1 VLQNRRKKGAKNKRT
16 LLLEGTTRQLLDN
29 AGNILGE
36 NTFEGDTHALLILTY
51 KNTSL
56 PLQIRLDAAK
66 AAIRFEK
73 PALSAIDAH
82 VEDERFHYVVSDEPM
97 TDEEWKKSTARH
109 RTSRH
114 NVNKIQAEHTNGV
127 LIKAR
132 APAV

>member
-1 VLQNRRKKGAKNKRT
+1 MARGFKTGGRKRGAKNKRT
-16 LLLEGTTRQLLDN
+16 LLLEDAARQLLDN

-73 PALSAIDAH
+73 PVLSAIDAH
-82 VEDERFHYVVSDEPM
+82 VDDERAHYVVSDEPL
-97 TDEEWKKSTARH
+97 TAGEWKK
-109 RTSRH
+109 
-114 NVNKIQAEHTNGV
+114 V
-127 LIKAR
+127 LHGTEL
-132 APAV
+132 VGTT